1 MNEYFKE
8 MEIVMIRA
16 NASKD
21 REATMTR
28 FFNGLNKDI
37 DNVVKLQHCMKIE
50 DIVHLTV
57 KMEKQLRRK
66 GSAKSDGYSSFSSG
80 WKLNFR

>member
-1 MNEYFKE
+1 
-8 MEIVMIRA
+8 
-16 NASKD
+16 
-21 REATMTR
+21 
-28 FFNGLNKDI
+28 
-37 DNVVKLQHCMKIE
+37 MKTE